1 MPISTCDAGALIL
14 VTDLHLSIQRTLTLT
29 NKMTELKVEWD
40 WDRSFLG
47 EDFVCLFVCLF
58 AWILRHSSVFAQK
71 VCYLAYK
78 YRSRNP
84 VPLSIIR
91 NI

>member
-29 NKMTELKVEWD
+29 NEMTELKVEWD

-47 EDFVCLFVCLF
+47 EDFVCLFVCLHGFFDTPRYLRKKF
-58 AWILRHSSVFAQK
+58 AIWRI
-71 VCYLAYK
+71 
-78 YRSRNP
+78 
-84 VPLSIIR
+84 
-91 NI
+91 NIGVGTLFLCQ